1 METVAAAVVLAVVV
15 TATVSNSGTT
25 NAIPLKVTVA
35 TAAVTFFLLVLPGKI
50 SRFAVRKKP
59 MLKNMKIRMM
69 FFAAALLA
77 VAACS
82 EKTTTIT
89 GAFEPG
95 KAPEFVNFHVDDVLD
110 TNVVVVD
117 NQFKLNL
124 PVDKLNIGTIAAS
137 GYKPGQFISDGST
150 LTVSFGEG
158 APVVTSSDPDGVQ
171 SRYNAYA
178 AWMDD
183 FMASYRRD
191 IIEFSKTT
199 LAPEA
204 AKAARDQ
211 YIDSV
216 STLFNNY
223 NKEALLANK
232 DNAIALTAAAQ
243 LDAEGQEM
251 LTLLESLSPEL
262 KARPEVERMIK
273 TLTVQVET
281 GEGTMF
287 KDFEVVQDPENPEAS
302 TVKLSDY
309 VGKGKYMLVDF
320 WASWCGPCKREMPYI
335 IDTYNR
341 FHGDKFD
348 VLSVAV
354 WDKVEDTQA
363 TAPEVGIVWNQ
374 IINAQRIPTDLYGIQ
389 GIPHLILFGPD
400 GTIVKRGI
408 RGEDIAEAVAAALAQ

>member
-1 METVAAAVVLAVVV
+1 MY
-15 TATVSNSGTT
+15 
-25 NAIPLKVTVA
+25 
-35 TAAVTFFLLVLPGKI
+35 
-50 SRFAVRKKP
+50 
-59 MLKNMKIRMM
+59 KNMKIRMM

-77 VAACS
+77 VAACG
-82 EKTTTIT
+82 EKTTKIT
-89 GAFEPG
+89 GTFEPG

-117 NQFKLNL
+117 NRFTANL
-124 PVDKLNIGTIAAS
+124 PVDKLNIGTVAAS
-137 GYKPGQFISDGST
+137 GYKPAQFISDGST
-150 LTVSFGEG
+150 LTIDFGENP
-158 APVVTSSDPDGVQ
+158 PVVTSTDPDGVQ

-183 FMASYRRD
+183 FMAGYRRD
-191 IIEFSKTT
+191 IIEFSKTD

-223 NKEALLANK
+223 NKETLLANK
-232 DNAIALTAAAQ
+232 DNVIALTAAAQ

-341 FHGDKFD
+341 FHGDRFD
-348 VLSVAV
+348 VLSIAV
-354 WDKVEDTQA
+354 WDKVEDTKA

-374 IINAQRIPTDLYGIQ
+374 IINAQRIPTDIYGIQ

-408 RGEDIAEAVAAALAQ
+408 RGEDIASAVAAALAQ